1 MTSNQPTGPFPD
13 PIVKETRVRHGGGA
27 DFIIGDRT
35 KNDYIN
41 LTTGEV
47 RVARI
52 VEGVRLDTTQ
62 ATPIFGRGTLDDSY
76 RLVRLYRTVAGKFFA
91 LNVEWADEFG
101 IIGGDLLHPI
111 EDGRVMSVAQMYI
124 GTSDTLAFLRDWYGG
139 GWLPRDEFLARRWAA
154 AVLSADSHE
163 TLFGTSDCEC
173 TANYQR
179 KAPFIAH
186 ES

>member
-1 MTSNQPTGPFPD
+1 MTSNQTTGPFPD
-13 PIVKETRVRHGGGA
+13 PIVNETRVRHGGGA
-27 DFIIGDRT
+27 DLIIGDRT

-52 VEGVRLDTTQ
+52 VDGVRLDTTQ
-62 ATPIFGRGTLDDSY
+62 ATLIFGRGTFGDTY

-91 LNVEWADEFG
+91 LNGEWADEFG

-111 EDGRVMSVAQMYI
+111 DDGRVMPVAQIYI
-124 GTSDTLAFLRDWYGG
+124 GATGTLPFLRDWYGG
-139 GWLPRDEFLARRWAA
+139 GWLPRDERSVGRWAA
-154 AVLSADSHE
+154 AVLSADAYE
-163 TLFGTSDCEC
+163 TLFGTSGCSCMD
-173 TANYQR
+173 NDPHR
-179 KAPFIAH
+179 VPLIAH

>member
-1 MTSNQPTGPFPD
+1 MTSNQPSVPFPD
-13 PIVKETRVRHGGGA
+13 PIVNETRVWHRDGA
-27 DFIIGDRT
+27 DLIIGDLA
-35 KNDYIN
+35 KNDYFN
-41 LTTGEV
+41 MTTGEV

-52 VEGVRLDTTQ
+52 VDGVRLDTTQ
-62 ATPIFGRGTLDDSY
+62 ATLIFGRGTFDDSY

-124 GTSDTLAFLRDWYGG
+124 GTSDTLAFLRDWSGG
-139 GWLPRDEFLARRWAA
+139 GWLPRDEFLARRWGA

-163 TLFGTSDCEC
+163 TLFGTSGSEC
-173 TANYQR
+173 TINYQR